1 MTFQA
6 EDSARLQDIL
16 GAFHA
21 GAMSREE
28 THATVIDLILARL
41 QCERVSMWKFAD
53 EGAGRSLLCF
63 ASKSAGAALD
73 SSDRRLHPPEYTDFF
88 TSLVASGTYASEDSM
103 TDPILAP
110 LRTSYLVPNRV
121 VSLLDVAFLINDRA
135 YGMVCCEQ
143 TTRRRDWPASDVFAL
158 RAICN
163 KIALLM
169 WAAPD
174 SVLRVTPSLTV
185 RTTPLP
191 LPKRSSRPSRR
202 R

>member
-1 MTFQA
+1 MTVQA

-16 GAFHA
+16 GAFYA
-21 GAMSREE
+21 GASGREE
-28 THATVIDLILARL
+28 THAAVIDLILERIR
-41 QCERVSMWKFAD
+41 CERVSMWKFD
-53 EGAGRSLLCF
+53 GEGARRSLLCF
-63 ASKSAGAALD
+63 ASKSVGGALD
-73 SSDRRLHPPEYTDFF
+73 SSDRRLQPAEYADFF
-88 TSLVASGTYASEDSM
+88 TRLVESGTYASVDAM
-103 TDPILAP
+103 ADPLLAP
-110 LRTSYLVPNRV
+110 LHASYLVPNHV
-121 VSLLDVAFLINDRA
+121 AALLDAAFLINDRA

-143 TTRRRDWPASDVFAL
+143 TSRRRAWPASDVFRL

-185 RTTPLP
+185 RTAPLP
-191 LPKRSSRPSRR
+191 LPKHSTPSRR